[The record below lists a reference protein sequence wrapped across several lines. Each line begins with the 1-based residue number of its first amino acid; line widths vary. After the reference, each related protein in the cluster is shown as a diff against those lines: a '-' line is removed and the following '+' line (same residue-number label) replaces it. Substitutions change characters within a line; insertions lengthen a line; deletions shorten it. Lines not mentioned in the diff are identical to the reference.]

1 MSDCNGNCS
10 ACASKGSCSAPKED
24 PVKPT
29 LERIKH
35 VFVVLSGKG
44 GVGKSTVATNLALG
58 LRLRGQTVGLLDVDV
73 HGPSIPKILG
83 LQGQRAMGDGEKLI
97 PLETP
102 EGLKV
107 MSTGLILEKDDE
119 PIVWRGPLKAGVI
132 KQFIGE
138 VRWGDLDYLIVDC
151 PPGTGD
157 EPLSICQLIPNA
169 EAILV
174 TTPQQ
179 VATLDVSKSITFC
192 NQLGLRIA
200 GVIEN
205 MSGFTCP
212 HCGVF
217 TPIFKTGGGEA
228 LARRYGLP
236 LLGKLPIAT
245 EIGESG
251 DEGKPFVAAH
261 PDTPAAKAFM
271 AAVDNLLSIG

>member
-1 MSDCNGNCS
+1 MADCNGDCA
-10 ACASKGSCSAPKED
+10 ACASKGSCSTPKED

-44 GVGKSTVATNLALG
+44 GVGKSTVAANLALG
-58 LRLRGQTVGLLDVDV
+58 LRLRGQAVGLLDVDV

-97 PLETP
+97 PLETA

-107 MSTGLILEKDDE
+107 MSTGLILEKEDE

-157 EPLSICQLIPNA
+157 EPLSICQLIPSA

-212 HCGVF
+212 HCGTF

-228 LARRYGLP
+228 LAKRYGLP
-236 LLGKLPIAT
+236 FLGKLPIAT

>member
-1 MSDCNGNCS
+1 MADCNGDCA
-10 ACASKGSCSAPKED
+10 ACASKGSCSTPKED

-44 GVGKSTVATNLALG
+44 GVGKSTVAANLALG
-58 LRLRGQTVGLLDVDV
+58 LRLRGQAVGLLDVDV

-97 PLETP
+97 PLETA

-107 MSTGLILEKDDE
+107 MSTGLILEKEDE

-157 EPLSICQLIPNA
+157 EPLSICQLIPSA

-212 HCGVF
+212 HCGTF

-228 LARRYGLP
+228 LAKRYGLP
-236 LLGKLPIAT
+236 FLGKLPIAT

-251 DEGKPFVAAH
+251 DDGKPFVAAH

>member
-1 MSDCNGNCS
+1 MADCNGDCA
-10 ACASKGSCSAPKED
+10 ACASKGSCSTPKED

-44 GVGKSTVATNLALG
+44 GVGKSTVAANLALG
-58 LRLRGQTVGLLDVDV
+58 LRLRGQAVGLLDVDV

-97 PLETP
+97 PLETA

-107 MSTGLILEKDDE
+107 MSTGLILEKEDE

-157 EPLSICQLIPNA
+157 EPLSICQLIPSA
-169 EAILV
+169 ETILV

-212 HCGVF
+212 HCGTF

-228 LARRYGLP
+228 LAKRYGLP
-236 LLGKLPIAT
+236 FLGKLPIAT

-251 DEGKPFVAAH
+251 DDGKPFVAAH

>member
-1 MSDCNGNCS
+1 MADCNGDCA
-10 ACASKGSCSAPKED
+10 ACASKGSCSTPKED

-44 GVGKSTVATNLALG
+44 GVGKSTVAANLALG
-58 LRLRGQTVGLLDVDV
+58 LRLRGQAVGLLDVDV

-107 MSTGLILEKDDE
+107 MSTGLILEKEDE

-157 EPLSICQLIPNA
+157 EPLSICQLIPSA

-212 HCGVF
+212 HCGTF

-228 LARRYGLP
+228 LAKRYGLP
-236 LLGKLPIAT
+236 FLGKLPIAT

-251 DEGKPFVAAH
+251 DDGKPFVAAH

>member
-1 MSDCNGNCS
+1 MADCNGNCA
-10 ACASKGSCSAPKED
+10 ACASKGSCPEPKED

-29 LERIKH
+29 LAKIKH

-44 GVGKSTVATNLALG
+44 GVGKSTVAVNLAVALAK
-58 LRLRGQTVGLLDVDV
+58 RGQKIGLLDVDV
-73 HGPSIPKILG
+73 HGPSVPKILG
-83 LQGQRAMGDGEKLI
+83 LQGQRAMSDGEKLL
-97 PLETP
+97 PAEAY
-102 EGLKV
+102 GVKV

-138 VRWGDLDYLIVDC
+138 VRWDELDYLIVDC

-157 EPLSICQLIPNA
+157 EPLSVCQLMPDA
-169 EAILV
+169 DAILV

-192 NQLGLRIA
+192 NQIGIRIA

-212 HCGVF
+212 HCGEF

-228 LARRYGLP
+228 LAKRYGLP
-236 LLGKLPIAT
+236 FLGRLPIAT
-245 EIGESG
+245 EIGEGG
-251 DEGKPFVAAH
+251 DEGRPIVETV
-261 PDTPAAKAFM
+261 PDSPAAKAFM
-271 AAVDNLLSIG
+271 SVADNLLSIG